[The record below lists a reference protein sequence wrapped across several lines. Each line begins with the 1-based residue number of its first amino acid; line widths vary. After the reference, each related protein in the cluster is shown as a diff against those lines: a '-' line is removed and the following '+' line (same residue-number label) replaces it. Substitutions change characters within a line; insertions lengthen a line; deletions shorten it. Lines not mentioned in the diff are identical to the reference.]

1 MSDRPPGSVHAVPA
15 RTSIRTRVAA
25 LGIAIALL
33 VPLFSV
39 VGVVQA
45 QDPTGITS
53 DIERTATTSPQEKIG
68 YAEASN
74 QEIRDAEKTITRLL
88 EQARKDADA
97 EAIECLVNRLT
108 SVRALLQVS
117 ESAETAMKDA
127 IAAGIDEK
135 ANHEFRKIAV
145 AVSKTRMLL
154 AEAQRCASD
163 QQVESGTTLVDWE
176 SAIADE
182 DDLGDLEIDDFDIGL
197 DPPQVSPFL

>member
-1 MSDRPPGSVHAVPA
+1 MIP
-15 RTSIRTRVAA
+15 TRVTAM
-25 LGIAIALL
+25 GIAIALL
-33 VPLFSV
+33 VPLFSLI
-39 VGVVQA
+39 GEVQA
-45 QDPTGITS
+45 QDPTGVTS
-53 DIERTATTSPQEKIG
+53 DIERTATTTPQEKIA

-74 QEIRDAEKTITRLL
+74 QEIRDAEKTIARLL
-88 EQARKDADA
+88 DQARKDADA

-117 ESAETAMKDA
+117 ESAEIAMKDA
-127 IAAGIDEK
+127 IAAGTDEK
-135 ANHEFRKIAV
+135 ADHEFRKIAV

>member
-1 MSDRPPGSVHAVPA
+1 MIP
-15 RTSIRTRVAA
+15 TRIIA
-25 LGIAIALL
+25 LGTAVALL
-33 VPLFSV
+33 VPVLAFTSV
-39 VGVVQA
+39 GQA
-45 QDPTGITS
+45 QDPTGVTS
-53 DIERTATTSPQEKIG
+53 DIERTATTSPQEKIA
-68 YAEASN
+68 YAETSN
-74 QEIRDAEKTITRLL
+74 EEIRDAERAINRLL
-88 EQARKDADA
+88 EQARKDGDA

-127 IAAGIDEK
+127 IAAGTEEK

-182 DDLGDLEIDDFDIGL
+182 NDLDNLDIDDFDIGL
-197 DPPQVSPFL
+197 DPPPVSPFL

>member
-1 MSDRPPGSVHAVPA
+1 MIP
-15 RTSIRTRVAA
+15 TRATA
-25 LGIAIALL
+25 MGIAFVLL
-33 VPLFSV
+33 VPLFSL
-39 VGVVQA
+39 VGEVQA
-45 QDPTGITS
+45 QDPAGVTS
-53 DIERTATTSPQEKIG
+53 DIDRTATTSPQEKIA

-74 QEIRDAEKTITRLL
+74 QEIRDAEKAISRLL
-88 EQARKDADA
+88 EQSRKDADA

-117 ESAETAMKDA
+117 EAAEVAMKDA
-127 IAAGIDEK
+127 IAAGTEEK

-182 DDLGDLEIDDFDIGL
+182 DDLDDLDIDDFDIGL
-197 DPPQVSPFL
+197 DPPPVSPFL